1 MTKEIIEAIL
11 YKSQNREYMEQCL
24 QICHILND
32 SDRNWQPIEH
42 TELFY
47 AESFVN
53 PYYLM
58 IVDKQIHV
66 YLIGEKDK
74 GKTYNVLNI
83 EGFNYEKLTLAKSA
97 IIKHITD
104 NIKDSQKQFLPSPA
118 SQRILYINKQRDNT
132 ETVENNIYIFNRKD
146 TDDNILKRNSKWSI
160 GQDNYAADQPE
171 YTASVSEIL
180 KECFK
185 ELEENEELDAQDDQ

>member
-11 YKSQNREYMEQCL
+11 YKSQNREYMEECL

-32 SDRNWQPIEH
+32 TDRNWQPVEH

-47 AESFVN
+47 AENFSN

-104 NIKDSQKQFLPSPA
+104 NLKDSQKQFLPSPL
-118 SQRILYINKQRDNT
+118 SQRILYINKQRDIL
-132 ETVENNIYIFNRKD
+132 ETVENNMYIFNRV
-146 TDDNILKRNSKWSI
+146 TGDDNILKRNSKWTVGYDIYS
-160 GQDNYAADQPE
+160 ADQPE
-171 YTASVSEIL
+171 YTTSLSDIL
-180 KECFK
+180 KECFI
-185 ELEENEELDAQDDQ
+185 ELEENEESDMT

>member
-11 YKSQNREYMEQCL
+11 YKSQNREYMEECL
-24 QICHILND
+24 QICHVLND
-32 SDRNWQPIEH
+32 TDRNWQPVEH

-47 AESFVN
+47 AESFSN

-104 NIKDSQKQFLPSPA
+104 NLKDSQKQFLPSPL
-118 SQRILYINKQRDNT
+118 SQRILYINKQRDIL
-132 ETVENNIYIFNRKD
+132 ETVENNMYIFNRV
-146 TDDNILKRNSKWSI
+146 TGDDNILKRNSKWTVGYDIYS
-160 GQDNYAADQPE
+160 ADQPE
-171 YTASVSEIL
+171 YTTSLSDIL
-180 KECFK
+180 KECFI
-185 ELEENEELDAQDDQ
+185 ELEENEESDMT